1 MTKKTFDPRFLSA
14 FLIVLS
20 ASLTLWTSMALAD
33 DDDDGKREHKSRA
46 SASTAP
52 AAEDPLY
59 KAECSSCHM
68 LYPPWLLPSRSW
80 KAVLAGLKNH
90 FGENAEMTQPEVDKL
105 SKFLE
110 ANASDRGPAHSYQN
124 ITRRIPANT
133 TPLSLSE
140 TEAFKRE
147 HHEVGAKVW
156 LRKSIVTASNCVAC
170 HSKAEAGNFDE
181 DGVHIP
187 K

>member
-1 MTKKTFDPRFLSA
+1 
-14 FLIVLS
+14 
-20 ASLTLWTSMALAD
+20 
-33 DDDDGKREHKSRA
+33 
-46 SASTAP
+46 
-52 AAEDPLY
+52 
-59 KAECSSCHM
+59 M

-80 KAVLAGLKNH
+80 KAVLSGLKNH
-90 FGENAEMTQPEVDKL
+90 FGESAEMDQKDVDRL

-110 ANASDRGPAHSYQN
+110 ANASDRGPARSFQN

-140 TEAFKRE
+140 TDAFKRE
-147 HHEVGAKVW
+147 HKEVGPKVW
-156 LRKSIVTASNCVAC
+156 LRKSIGTAANCVAC
-170 HSKAEAGNFDE
+170 HSKAEAGDFDE